1 MTKKF
6 YFSAQAVLLFVCFLA
21 GGSSLWA
28 QSDPGTSDDGF
39 LVKIT
44 SPASIVQTLAND
56 VQNCGWVGSSFGPS
70 VTSNFCG
77 DVVWAL
83 PDSVGC
89 NPFPAGSLTGKIA
102 MTRRGGCNFSL
113 KVYHAQQ
120 AGAIAVIVTNHYT
133 GLYDGP
139 CLAKN
144 ADGSLFFGGM
154 AAGDSAAAVTIPSI
168 FIQRFTSEQID
179 GALKNGET
187 VNVCFSLPK
196 ATDAAAAYHYATPVS
211 QVDTLDH
218 LGMRMT
224 NRESSTLF
232 NIGLKA
238 VVETPGGSTT
248 TLTATVD
255 SVAPNANVYTYFPAY
270 LPPAVLGK
278 FKVTYTN
285 DFYTAPEDTL
295 VRYFEHTP
303 YTFATDNL
311 VIDPGGVANDASFA
325 DADFF
330 VQSGALCLT
339 NEAGGIATHATFGLA
354 NADAIY
360 IDNPLGAENDIN
372 VYLYDMDADD
382 DGTWDVSNDGT
393 GTFDDLAS
401 GFVGYAV
408 YQVNGQEGVDS
419 LISVALDDFNNP
431 GTFEIA
437 LKPNHPY
444 FISLSYDG
452 VEAGTGIMP
461 RFSNTLDEFY
471 LNFPSTMLHLGDY
484 FSGWGGAIVI
494 QRLQL
499 KGFDPS
505 VKTKTVPNLNVDVQ
519 LTPNPAS
526 DILRVN
532 LDFGQMTSK
541 ATVSLMNGLGRVM
554 NSQLLNNFQSGQLTF
569 QVNDLPSGTYLLSI
583 RTADGVA
590 IRKVS
595 VVR

>member
-303 YTFATDNL
+303 THLLPTTWLLTRVAWPMTLRLPMRTSLYKAAPCASPMKPAVSPPTLPLAWPTLTQFTLTTLLALKTTSTF
-311 VIDPGGVANDASFA
+311 
-325 DADFF
+325 
-330 VQSGALCLT
+330 
-339 NEAGGIATHATFGLA
+339 TFTIWTPTTTA
-354 NADAIY
+354 
-360 IDNPLGAENDIN
+360 
-372 VYLYDMDADD
+372 
-382 DGTWDVSNDGT
+382 
-393 GTFDDLAS
+393 
-401 GFVGYAV
+401 
-408 YQVNGQEGVDS
+408 
-419 LISVALDDFNNP
+419 P
-431 GTFEIA
+431 GTSPTTA
-437 LKPNHPY
+437 PAP
-444 FISLSYDG
+444 
-452 VEAGTGIMP
+452 
-461 RFSNTLDEFY
+461 
-471 LNFPSTMLHLGDY
+471 
-484 FSGWGGAIVI
+484 
-494 QRLQL
+494 
-499 KGFDPS
+499 
-505 VKTKTVPNLNVDVQ
+505 
-519 LTPNPAS
+519 LTTWPP
-526 DILRVN
+526 
-532 LDFGQMTSK
+532 
-541 ATVSLMNGLGRVM
+541 GLWVTRC
-554 NSQLLNNFQSGQLTF
+554 T
-569 QVNDLPSGTYLLSI
+569 
-583 RTADGVA
+583 R
-590 IRKVS
+590 
-595 VVR
+595 